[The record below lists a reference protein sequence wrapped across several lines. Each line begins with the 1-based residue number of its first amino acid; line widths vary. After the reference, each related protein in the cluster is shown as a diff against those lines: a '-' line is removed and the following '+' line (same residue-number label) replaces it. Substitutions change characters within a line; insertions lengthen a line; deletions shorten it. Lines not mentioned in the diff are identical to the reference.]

1 MNLYTKRFKAGK
13 AFIDWQKE
21 NQICYFPNQRNLT
34 YFGTYSQDNCLLECK
49 VEKISKRCGCAP
61 WFIPRR
67 KNSQNVAED
76 ILNDLPVCDSE
87 GSKCFEDK
95 SKAYNEDLID
105 RSECDCKNDCE
116 MVHTFSTLQVRAK
129 LHSQISS
136 NVVIDKLD
144 ENLDKNLHKY
154 IFHSVERA
162 LFNKHSRARG
172 PKKGIG

>member
-1 MNLYTKRFKAGK
+1 MIRYIILNSCTKHFKAGK

-116 MVHTFSTLQVRAK
+116 MVHTFSTLQVRSK
-129 LHSQISS
+129 IHCQISS
-136 NVVIDKLD
+136 NVLT
-144 ENLDKNLHKY
+144 
-154 IFHSVERA
+154 
-162 LFNKHSRARG
+162 
-172 PKKGIG
+172 

>member
-1 MNLYTKRFKAGK
+1 M
-13 AFIDWQKE
+13 
-21 NQICYFPNQRNLT
+21 
-34 YFGTYSQDNCLLECK
+34 
-49 VEKISKRCGCAP
+49 RCGCAP

-116 MVHTFSTLQVRAK
+116 MVHTFSTLQVRSRI
-129 LHSQISS
+129 HSQISS
-136 NVVIDKLD
+136 NVVI
-144 ENLDKNLHKY
+144 
-154 IFHSVERA
+154 
-162 LFNKHSRARG
+162 
-172 PKKGIG
+172 

>member
-1 MNLYTKRFKAGK
+1 M
-13 AFIDWQKE
+13 
-21 NQICYFPNQRNLT
+21 
-34 YFGTYSQDNCLLECK
+34 S
-49 VEKISKRCGCAP
+49 
-61 WFIPRR
+61 
-67 KNSQNVAED
+67 
-76 ILNDLPVCDSE
+76 DLPVCDSE

-136 NVVIDKLD
+136 NVVIKLD
-144 ENLDKNLHKY
+144 KNLDKNLHKY
-154 IFHSVERA
+154 IFYSLERA
-162 LFNKHSRARG
+162 LFNKRSRARG